1 MKELTLAATVEN
13 IGVVTDFVGERLE
26 KMNCP
31 MKIQTQIN
39 IAIDEIFGNIAHYAY
54 TPETGMATVRV
65 EIDDDPLSV
74 IVTFIDGGVPYNP
87 LEEAEPDITLSAE
100 ERSLGGLGIFMVKKS
115 MDEITYRHE
124 NGKNILSI
132 RKILRS

>member
-54 TPETGMATVRV
+54 TPETGKATVRV

-115 MDEITYRHE
+115 MDEMTYRHE